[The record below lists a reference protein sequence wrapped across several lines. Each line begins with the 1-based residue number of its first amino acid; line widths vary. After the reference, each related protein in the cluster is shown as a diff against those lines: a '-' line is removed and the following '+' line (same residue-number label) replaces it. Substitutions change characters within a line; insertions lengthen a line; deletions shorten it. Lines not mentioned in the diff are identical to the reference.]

1 MKRSPIP
8 SPFRFPT
15 YGKIRRTL
23 LSGSAFFFFVWILEL
38 AGCAGSAVQKPT
50 PAPALPFKLDV
61 VYPRCEG
68 RDTVIVLPRV
78 DSTFAFGSVSP
89 PGSRIFINGT
99 PAQVW
104 ENGAFLGYF
113 PLPTPDAQIVFSVI
127 SPEGETLRKTL
138 ALRFPPLQTAKSEPE
153 TPHPLNARLPALLT
167 VTRDF
172 AAMRNIPGG
181 AYTLFPPRGAVAL
194 ADSFVAPYFR
204 VRLGDDL
211 HAWVEDRFVELDTA
225 SVSQPTTRPLP
236 TTRTISRIAV
246 ISEGKAARVI
256 VPSAGSLLFDIRET
270 SDSRGLLLR
279 IYGADSRI
287 NRIDYD
293 PRDMWIREI
302 RWQQIEDGV
311 LELYISLA
319 SRLWGY
325 SSAYEDDDLI
335 LRIRKPLP
343 IQKKVLKNLVIVLDP
358 GHGGAQP
365 GAVGPTRLAEK
376 EPNLRI
382 AGLLKAL
389 LEREGARVYMT
400 RTNDDTVE
408 LYDRIRFAV
417 QKDADIL
424 LSLHNNALSDGE
436 NPFVKH
442 GSAVYY
448 YQPFSLELA
457 RSLHDHL
464 LSATNLNDHGLYYQ
478 NLALVRPTEM
488 PAVLLECAFM
498 MYPPEE
504 MLLRDD
510 AFLQRTARGI
520 AAGIREFLL
529 QQRNQP

>member
-1 MKRSPIP
+1 MPTDKQKRLPTP
-8 SPFRFPT
+8 APFGFPT
-15 YGKIRRTL
+15 DVPIRRML
-23 LSGSAFFFFVWILEL
+23 LPGSAFFFFVWIFCLS
-38 AGCAGSAVQKPT
+38 GCAGSAGEKPT
-50 PAPALPFKLDV
+50 FAPSTPLKLDV

-68 RDTVIVLPRV
+68 RDTVIVMPRV

-89 PGSRIFINGT
+89 AGSRIVINGT

-104 ENGAFLGYF
+104 GNGAFLGYF
-113 PLPTPDAQIVFSVI
+113 PLNTDAAEIVFSVV
-127 SPEGETLRKTL
+127 SPEGETLQKTL
-138 ALRFPPLQTAKSEPE
+138 ALRFPPTQAAQTIPEP
-153 TPHPLNARLPALLT
+153 PHPLNSHLPALLT

-172 AAMRNIPGG
+172 AAMRSIPGG
-181 AYTLFPPRGAVAL
+181 AYTLFPPRGAIAL
-194 ADSFVAPYFR
+194 ADSFVSPYFR
-204 VRLGDDL
+204 VRLSNDL
-211 HAWVEDRFVELDTA
+211 HAWVEDRFVQLDTSRA
-225 SVSQPTTRPLP
+225 DRPI
-236 TTRTISRIAV
+236 RNISRIAV
-246 ISEGKAARVI
+246 KSEGGSERLTVS
-256 VPSAGSLLFDIRET
+256 SAGSLLFEIRE
-270 SDSRGLLLR
+270 DPESRGLQLR
-279 IYGADSRI
+279 IYGANSRI

-293 PRDMWIREI
+293 AQDEWIREI
-302 RWQQIEDGV
+302 RWHQIEDGV
-311 LELYISLA
+311 LELNIALA

-325 SSAYEDDDLI
+325 STAYEDDDLI
-335 LRIRKPLP
+335 LRIRKLP
-343 IQKKVLKNLVIVLDP
+343 PIEKKALRNRVIVLDP

-382 AGLLKAL
+382 ALHLKTF
-389 LEREGARVYMT
+389 LEEEGARVYLT
-400 RTNDDTVE
+400 RTDDDAVE
-408 LYDRIRFAV
+408 LYDRVIFAL

-464 LSATNLNDHGLYYQ
+464 LSATKLNDHGLYYQ

-488 PAVLLECAFM
+488 PAALIECAFM

-510 AFLQRTARGI
+510 AFLKRTARGI
-520 AAGIREFLL
+520 AAGIRDFLQK
-529 QQRNQP
+529 QQN